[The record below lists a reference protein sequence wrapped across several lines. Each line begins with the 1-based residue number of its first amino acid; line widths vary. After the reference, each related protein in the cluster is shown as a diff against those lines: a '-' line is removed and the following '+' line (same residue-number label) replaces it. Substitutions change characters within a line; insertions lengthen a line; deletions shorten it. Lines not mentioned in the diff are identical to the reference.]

1 MPSPLDHVRQF
12 TRAAKS
18 NFYYAFLTL
27 PPDRRDGI
35 VAVYAFCRAADNA
48 VDDAPD
54 RESAARELAFWR
66 AELGRAFDG
75 AASHPV
81 AVRAGEAAR
90 QFGLER
96 QLFEEVLDGVGW
108 DLAPRRFARFD
119 ELAGYCDLV
128 AGAVGRLTVR
138 ILGHREPEADEYAR
152 QLGLALQLTNILRD
166 LGPDAAAGRFYLPQ
180 EDLEL
185 FGVDEAGVLGADP
198 ARLELLRFEA
208 GRARECF
215 EAARG
220 FGRRWPRDLCAAE
233 AMAAIYR
240 RLLERVERAGFPAG
254 PRRVELPRPLRAWL
268 AARAFLRGRLARA

>member
-1 MPSPLDHVRQF
+1 M
-12 TRAAKS
+12 
-18 NFYYAFLTL
+18 
-27 PPDRRDGI
+27 
-35 VAVYAFCRAADNA
+35 
-48 VDDAPD
+48 
-54 RESAARELAFWR
+54 
-66 AELGRAFDG
+66 
-75 AASHPV
+75 
-81 AVRAGEAAR
+81 RAGEAAR

-96 QLFEEVLDGVGW
+96 RLFEEVLEGVGW
-108 DLAPRRFARFD
+108 DLAPRRFERFD

-180 EDLEL
+180 EDLAL

-198 ARLELLRFEA
+198 ARLALLRFEA

-254 PRRVELPRPLRAWL
+254 PRRIELPRPLKAWI
-268 AARAFLRGRLARA
+268 AARAFLRGRLTRA

>member
-1 MPSPLDHVRQF
+1 MVQPLEHVRQF

-27 PPDRRDGI
+27 PPAQRDGI

-54 RESAARELAFWR
+54 RASAERELSFWR
-66 AELGRAFDG
+66 EELGRAFEG
-75 AASHPV
+75 NATHPV

-90 QFGLER
+90 EFGLGR
-96 QLFEEVLDGVGW
+96 GLFDEVLDGVGW
-108 DLAPRRFARFD
+108 DIAPRRFARFE
-119 ELAGYCDLV
+119 ELASYCDLV

-152 QLGLALQLTNILRD
+152 QLGLAMQLTNILRD

-180 EDLEL
+180 EDLERFRL
-185 FGVDEAGVLGADP
+185 DEAGVLGGDP
-198 ARLELLRFEA
+198 RRIELLRFEA
-208 GRARECF
+208 GRARACF
-215 EAARG
+215 EAARSY
-220 FGRRWPRDLCAAE
+220 GRRWPRDLCAAE

-240 RLLERVERAGFPAG
+240 RLLDRVEGAGFPPG
-254 PRRVELPRPLRAWL
+254 PRRIELPRPLKAWL

>member
-1 MPSPLDHVRQF
+1 MPSPLEQVRQF

-27 PPDRRDGI
+27 PRDQRDGI

-54 RESAARELAFWR
+54 AASAASALEFWR
-66 AELGRAFDG
+66 AELARAFDG
-75 AASHPV
+75 RATHPV

-96 QLFEEVLDGVGW
+96 QLFEQVLDGVGW
-108 DLAPRRFARFD
+108 DLEPRRFAHFD
-119 ELAGYCDLV
+119 ELARYCDLV
-128 AGAVGRLTVR
+128 AGAVGRLSVR
-138 ILGHREPEADEYAR
+138 VFGHREPEADAYAR

-166 LGPDAAAGRFYLPQ
+166 LGADAAAGRFYLPQ
-180 EDLEL
+180 DDLAR
-185 FGVDEAGVLGADP
+185 FGLDEAGVLGADP
-198 ARLELLRFEA
+198 RRLDLLRFEA
-208 GRARECF
+208 GRARACF
-215 EAARG
+215 ESAGA

-240 RLLERVERAGFPAG
+240 RLLARIERAGFPAG
-254 PRRVELPRPLRAWL
+254 PRRVELPRPLKAWI
-268 AARAFLRGRLARA
+268 ATRAFLRSRMVRA

>member
-12 TRAAKS
+12 TRAARS

-27 PPDRRDGI
+27 PRDQRDGI

-54 RESAARELAFWR
+54 PASAERELAFWR
-66 AELGRAFDG
+66 AELERAFAGRAT
-75 AASHPV
+75 HPV

-108 DLAPRRFARFD
+108 DVTPRRFARFD
-119 ELAGYCDLV
+119 ELARYCDLV
-128 AGAVGRLTVR
+128 AGAVGRLSVR
-138 ILGHREPEADEYAR
+138 VFGHREPEADEYAR

-180 EDLEL
+180 DDLARFEL
-185 FGVDEAGVLGADP
+185 DEAGVVGSAP
-198 ARLELLRFEA
+198 RRLDLLRFEA
-208 GRARECF
+208 ARAQQHF
-215 EAARG
+215 EAARA

-240 RLLERVERAGFPAG
+240 RLLERIERAGFPTG
-254 PRRVELPRPLRAWL
+254 PRRVELPRPLKAWI
-268 AARAFLRGRLARA
+268 AARAFVRGRIVRA

>member
-27 PPDRRDGI
+27 PRDQRDGI

-54 RESAARELAFWR
+54 PASAERELAFWR
-66 AELGRAFDG
+66 AELERAFAGRAT
-75 AASHPV
+75 HPV

-90 QFGLER
+90 EFGLER
-96 QLFEEVLDGVGW
+96 RLFEEVLDGVGW
-108 DLAPRRFARFD
+108 DITPRRFARFD
-119 ELAGYCDLV
+119 ELARYCDLV
-128 AGAVGRLTVR
+128 AGAVGRLSVR
-138 ILGHREPEADEYAR
+138 VFGHREPEADEYAR

-180 EDLEL
+180 DDLARFDL
-185 FGVDEAGVLGADP
+185 DEAGVVGSAP
-198 ARLELLRFEA
+198 RRLELLRFEA
-208 GRARECF
+208 ARARECF
-215 EAARG
+215 DSASD

-254 PRRVELPRPLRAWL
+254 PRRVELPRPLKAWI
-268 AARAFLRGRLARA
+268 AARAFLRSRMARA